1 MMPRRAKKFPTSV
14 TFFAAAPE
22 PDRDLRS
29 QRCDLRKQSQRAMV
43 ATMLDLL
50 RRRPDFRKYW
60 LADAVSLI
68 GDWLSYVAVAVLVVE
83 AKGGWTALATVLVL
97 HTLPASLA
105 SPVAGWLTDRMDARR
120 LMVLSAVLRG
130 LLTLAMTAAAA
141 NGSLLWLQ
149 LCLFVRMAV
158 GSSEHTA
165 GRAVLKRVVATEE
178 LGLANAIGGATWSL
192 LFALGVAMG
201 GVVASQIGPIW
212 ALVLDAATFFLS
224 AGLLLRL
231 PALPATPTPTP
242 TGGQDE
248 RGLGEAIALA
258 RRTPVLRAL
267 VFGKMPL
274 ALATGGA
281 WSSSTTSLSA
291 LIACVTPPWLSVYC
305 RPRAPSAQG
314 SVRSPS
320 GATTAEVTGDPAP

>member
-1 MMPRRAKKFPTSV
+1 MRPAQAVPPRYG
-14 TFFAAAPE
+14 
-22 PDRDLRS
+22 RDYARLT
-29 QRCDLRKQSQRAMV
+29 
-43 ATMLDLL
+43 ATATRL
-50 RRRPDFRKYW
+50 RKYW

-120 LMVLSAVLRG
+120 LMVLSALLRG

-201 GVVASQIGPIW
+201 GVVASQVGPIW

-231 PALPATPTPTP
+231 PALPATPTPA
-242 TGGQDE
+242 GGQDE

-281 WSSSTTSLSA
+281 WVFLNHVA
-291 LIACVTPPWLSVYC
+291 ERLD
-305 RPRAPSAQG
+305 
-314 SVRSPS
+314 SVRD
-320 GATTAEVTGDPAP
+320 TALAIGLLQTARAIGTGLGPFAQRRYDGGSHRGP